1 MNPLETTTESRDR
14 ERLTRLLRKTLPEA
28 RTEVRALDLCPAI
41 RLHLVAPDN
50 MDRAFPPD
58 EVRSIL
64 KNTPYWAFC
73 WAAGHALA
81 ALLLENP
88 ALCRG
93 RRVVDVGAGSG
104 VAAVAAAMAGAREV
118 TACDLDGDA
127 LEAVCANG
135 RLNGVELEVCDSL
148 EEVRGT
154 ADLLLASDLLYD
166 RENRP
171 LLEAFPRLA
180 SRVLVAESRVRIDE
194 TFGYRRVHGMEA
206 DTLPDLGE
214 SEAFR
219 RVGFY
224 SPRSGSWF
232 SSSLGAGRA

>member
-1 MNPLETTTESRDR
+1 MNPFETPTESQDK

-28 RTEVRALDLCPAI
+28 QVEVRALDLSPTI

-50 MDRAFPPD
+50 MDRVFSPD

-64 KNTPYWAFC
+64 ENTPYWAFC

-81 ALLLENP
+81 AFLLGNP
-88 ALCRG
+88 ELCRG

-127 LEAVCANG
+127 LEAARANG
-135 RLNGVELEVCDSL
+135 RLNGVELEVCASL
-148 EEVRGT
+148 EEVRGP

-166 RENRP
+166 RENRS

-180 SRVLVAESRVRIDE
+180 PRVLVADSRVRVDE
-194 TFGYRRVHGMEA
+194 TSGYRRIHGMEA

-214 SEAFR
+214 SDAFR

-224 SPRSGSWF
+224 SPRSGSRF
-232 SSSLGAGRA
+232 SSSSGAGRA

>member
-1 MNPLETTTESRDR
+1 MAETRWPEL
-14 ERLTRLLRKTLPEA
+14 ERLTRLLRKSLPEA
-28 RTEVRALDLCPAI
+28 RVEVRALDLCPAV
-41 RLHLVAPDN
+41 RLHLISPDN
-50 MDRAFPPD
+50 MDRAFSPD
-58 EVRSIL
+58 EVCSIL
-64 KNTPYWAFC
+64 ENTPYWAFC

-81 ALLLENP
+81 AFLLGNP
-88 ALCRG
+88 ELCRG

-127 LEAVCANG
+127 LEAARANG
-135 RLNGVELEVCDSL
+135 RLNGVELEVCGSL
-148 EEVRGT
+148 EEIRGPT
-154 ADLLLASDLLYD
+154 DLLLASDLLYD

-171 LLEAFPRLA
+171 LLAAFPRLA
-180 SRVLVAESRVRIDE
+180 SRVLVADARVRVDE
-194 TFGYRRVHGMEA
+194 TSGYRRIHGMEA

-224 SPRSGSWF
+224 SPRSGSRL
-232 SSSLGAGRA
+232 SSPSGAGRA